1 MIFGVL
7 DTETVAQLTLN
18 GVFRG
23 AAYGILG
30 VGFALILFSY
40 TFVNLYFSAE
50 HAFR

>member
-18 GVFRG
+18 GIFRG

-30 VGFALILFSY
+30 VGFALILGV
-40 TFVNLYFSAE
+40 TGRVNFAYALT
-50 HAFR
+50 